1 MFDAVLFEK
10 AGVPAAAIV
19 TSPFA
24 VTARY
29 VTELHGLDQ
38 MGFAEVAHPITS
50 LTDAELR
57 ERAAVAAPQVAKIL
71 LGR

>member
-1 MFDAVLFEK
+1 M
-10 AGVPAAAIV
+10 

-24 VTARY
+24 VTARH
-29 VTELHGLDQ
+29 VTELHGLDH

-57 ERAAVAAPQVAKIL
+57 GRAAIAAPQVEKIL